1 MEYLFWSQVI
11 FWLSVL
17 IYIYYLTAIAK
28 RVEKQIN
35 SLTEREEKNQ
45 DYA

>member
-28 RVEKQIN
+28 KVEKQIN
-35 SLTEREEKNQ
+35 SLTERKEKTPDN
-45 DYA
+45 A